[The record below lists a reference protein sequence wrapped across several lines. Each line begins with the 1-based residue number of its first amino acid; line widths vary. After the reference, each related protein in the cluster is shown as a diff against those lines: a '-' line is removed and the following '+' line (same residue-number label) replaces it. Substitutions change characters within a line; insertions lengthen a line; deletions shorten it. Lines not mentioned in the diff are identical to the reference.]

1 MENIKIKNVK
11 KILLNFVLT
20 WTFILIV
27 IEIFALFSL
36 WSINKIVQIE
46 GEKLYKISEIN
57 SSLKSADSNF
67 KSQVQAWKNILIRGQ
82 VNKDYKKYK
91 FDFNKKYAITQNKI
105 NGAYEECISS
115 LILIDCNRINTIQEA
130 HESLKIAYFRN
141 LNLEELMSTEG
152 YKIID
157 AKVRGID
164 RDLQNQFFQVTQEVN
179 ILFEN
184 KQNEFVELVSQRY
197 QQIRFF
203 LLVTLALA
211 MSFILLKLYRILK
224 IDSKD
229 L

>member
-1 MENIKIKNVK
+1 MENKKIKNVK

-36 WSINKIVQIE
+36 WSINKIVQI
-46 GEKLYKISEIN
+46 GSEKLYKISEIN

-91 FDFNKKYAITQNKI
+91 FDFNKKYAITQYKI

-115 LILIDCNRINTIQEA
+115 LSLIDCKRIKTIQEA

-141 LNLEELMSTEG
+141 LNSEELMSAEG

-164 RDLQNQFFQVTQEVN
+164 RDLQNQFFQVTQEVD
-179 ILFEN
+179 ILYEN
-184 KQNEFVELVSQRY
+184 TKDEFMELVSQRY

>member
-20 WTFILIV
+20 WTFILIA

-57 SSLKSADSNF
+57 SFLKSADSNF

-91 FDFNKKYAITQNKI
+91 FDFNIKYAITQDKI
-105 NGAYEECISS
+105 NSAYEKCISS
-115 LILIDCNRINTIQEA
+115 ITLIDCNRIKTLQEA
-130 HESLKIAYFRN
+130 HESLKIVYFKN
-141 LNLEELMSTEG
+141 LNLEELMSVEG
-152 YKIID
+152 YKTID
-157 AKVRGID
+157 ANVRGID

-179 ILFEN
+179 IFFEN
-184 KQNEFVELVSQRY
+184 QQNEFVELVSQRY

-224 IDSKD
+224 LDSKD

>member
-115 LILIDCNRINTIQEA
+115 LSLIDCNRIKTIQEA
-130 HESLKIAYFRN
+130 HESLKNAYFRN

-157 AKVRGID
+157 GKVRGID
-164 RDLQNQFFQVTQEVN
+164 RDLQIQFFQVTQEVN

>member
-1 MENIKIKNVK
+1 MENVKIKNVN
-11 KILLNFVLT
+11 KILLNFVLI

-27 IEIFALFSL
+27 IEIFSLFSL

-57 SSLKSADSNF
+57 SYLKSADSNF

-82 VNKDYKKYK
+82 NNKDYKKYK

-105 NGAYEECISS
+105 NSAYEECISS
-115 LILIDCNRINTIQEA
+115 IIPIDCNRIKNIQEA
-130 HESLKIAYFRN
+130 NESLKIDYFKN
-141 LNLEELMSTEG
+141 LNPKDLMSIEG
-152 YKIID
+152 YKTID
-157 AKVRGID
+157 GKVRGID
-164 RDLQNQFFQVTQEVN
+164 RALQIQFFQITQEVD
-179 ILFEN
+179 ILYKN
-184 KQNEFVELVSQRY
+184 KQDEFVELVSQRY
-197 QQIRFF
+197 QQIRLF

-211 MSFILLKLYRILK
+211 MSLILFKLYKILK

>member
-105 NGAYEECISS
+105 NVAYEECISS
-115 LILIDCNRINTIQEA
+115 LILIDCNRIKTIQEA

-184 KQNEFVELVSQRY
+184 KQNEFLELVSQRY

>member
-46 GEKLYKISEIN
+46 SEKLYKISEIN
-57 SSLKSADSNF
+57 SSLKFADSNF

-115 LILIDCNRINTIQEA
+115 LSLIDCNRIKTIQEG
-130 HESLKIAYFRN
+130 HESLKNAYFRN

-157 AKVRGID
+157 GKVRGMD
-164 RDLQNQFFQVTQEVN
+164 RNLQIQFFQVTQEVN

-184 KQNEFVELVSQRY
+184 KQHEFVELVSQRY
-197 QQIRFF
+197 HQIRFF

>member
-46 GEKLYKISEIN
+46 SEKLYKISEIN
-57 SSLKSADSNF
+57 SSLKFADSNF

-82 VNKDYKKYK
+82 NNKDYKKYK
-91 FDFNKKYAITQNKI
+91 FDFNKKYAITQDKI

-115 LILIDCNRINTIQEA
+115 LILIDCNRIKTIQEG
-130 HESLKIAYFRN
+130 HESLKNAYFRN

-157 AKVRGID
+157 GKVRGMD
-164 RDLQNQFFQVTQEVN
+164 RNLQIQFFQVTQEVN

-184 KQNEFVELVSQRY
+184 KQHEFVELVSQRY
-197 QQIRFF
+197 HQIRFF